1 MCSFNMAEEI
11 RKNQRVIKEEPAFQ
25 EKVVKINRVTKVH
38 KGGKRLSFSAL
49 VVVGN
54 GKGKVGV
61 GFGKA
66 NEVADAIRKG
76 VHNAHRN
83 IFEVPFKGGTIPHE
97 VFGHFGAADV
107 LLKPAGPGTGI
118 IAGSSVRPICEL
130 AGIKDVLA
138 KSLGSENALN
148 IAKATLMALKQL
160 KSSEFRR
167 GLPEEVSQT
176 TNKV

>member
-1 MCSFNMAEEI
+1 MAEEKKIEREPI
-11 RKNQRVIKEEPAFQ
+11 RSKEEPEFQ
-25 EKVVKINRVTKVH
+25 ERVVKINRVAKVH
-38 KGGKRLSFSAL
+38 KGGKKLSFSAL

-54 GKGKVGV
+54 ENGKIGV

-76 VHNAHRN
+76 VSHAHKN
-83 IFEVPFKGGTIPHE
+83 MFVVSLKEGTIPHE

-130 AGIKDVLA
+130 AGIRDVLA
-138 KSLGSENALN
+138 KSLGSENAMN
-148 IAKATLMALKQL
+148 IAKATVVALKSLRSPQMKPEL
-160 KSSEFRR
+160 TEQEMRR
-167 GLPEEVSQT
+167 KLSAY
-176 TNKV
+176 